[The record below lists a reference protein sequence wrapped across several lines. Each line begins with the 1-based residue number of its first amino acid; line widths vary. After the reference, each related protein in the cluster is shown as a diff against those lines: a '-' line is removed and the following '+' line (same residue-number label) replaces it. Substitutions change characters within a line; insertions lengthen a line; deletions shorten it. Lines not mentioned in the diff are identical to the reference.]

1 MGEQIL
7 DLFFKLAILGAI
19 IFLISMIFSENIK
32 DFHIAVDR
40 HSIEINSVYYM
51 E

>member
-1 MGEQIL
+1 MGERIL

-19 IFLISMIFSENIK
+19 IFLVGMVFSKNIK

-40 HSIEINSVYYM
+40 NSIEINSAYYM